1 MKRDLQK
8 AIEEYK
14 AKYYHR
20 TDSKGA
26 FYAGDINQIMELS
39 ETDSIKETLYKAIEN
54 AMYAG
59 YMIGYRTAKRERTSK
74 SS

>member
-14 AKYYHR
+14 TKYYHR

-26 FYAGDINQIMELS
+26 FYVGDIKQ
-39 ETDSIKETLYKAIEN
+39 IKEISKANNPNETLINAIEN
-54 AMYAG
+54 ALYAG
-59 YMIGYRTAKRERTSK
+59 YMIGYRTAKREGSIK
-74 SS
+74 